1 MFDLSSVLLLALI
14 AVIAMLF
21 WQWRQQNEFAHAH
34 AARYCKQ
41 EGLQLLDIARIRG
54 RLVWTKRGLAWR
66 ADFILGF
73 SSDGQSRYEG
83 TLRLL
88 NLRLQGIDMPVFREP
103 TNTSAEPKNYHE
115 PSSYH

>member
-21 WQWRQQNEFAHAH
+21 WQRRQQNEFASAH

-41 EGLQLLDIARIRG
+41 EGLQLLDIARLRTRPVWLNRG
-54 RLVWTKRGLAWR
+54 PAWQ
-66 ADFILGF
+66 ADFVLGF
-73 SSDGQSRYEG
+73 SSDGQARYEG
-83 TLRLL
+83 TMRML
-88 NLRLQGIDMPVFREP
+88 NLQLQSVDLPVFREP
-103 TNTSAEPKNYHE
+103 EESSASTANYRE